1 MKHIRSVVAGTLAL
15 PLALSLGA
23 WTIPGSS
30 SSPALSDLSSGESSF
45 PPKVDPSDN
54 LPDTFDLQSHRFG
67 RGEWTEQSEL
77 GLTESQKL
85 DVTTLE
91 FDIVI
96 SEDGVP
102 VVWHD
107 PSIQA
112 DKCDDTEPATE
123 GDPEFP
129 YVGKLVNDLTWDQL
143 QTLNCN
149 KPLDAYLDA
158 EHPEVNR
165 LLQLRDVFELTKDDT
180 GVHYNIETK
189 VEADNPDASATP
201 EEFVDAILP
210 VIEEFG
216 VAERSMI
223 QSFDWRT
230 LPLVREQAP
239 EIPLVMLWDDSTWQ
253 SGSAFTGEVD
263 YDAVNGD
270 ILAAADQL
278 GVEVL
283 SPGYTAYGRDGNG
296 DLDAEAARAFN
307 EAANER
313 GYRVVPWTV
322 NDEAEMQ
329 AQIDA
334 GVDGLITDYPSRLKA
349 ILDERG
355 IEF

>member
-1 MKHIRSVVAGTLAL
+1 MKHIRSVLAGVVAI

-23 WTIPGSS
+23 WTVPGSS
-30 SSPALSDLSSGESSF
+30 SSSADLSSSGES
-45 PPKVDPSDN
+45 PQAVDPADN
-54 LPDTFDLQSHRFG
+54 LPETFDLQSHRFG
-67 RGEWTEQSEL
+67 RGEWTEESEL
-77 GLTESQKL
+77 GVIESQKL

-107 PSIQA
+107 PTIQA
-112 DKCDDTEPATE
+112 DKCTDAQTPLIQ
-123 GDPEFP
+123 GDPEYP
-129 YVGKLVNDLTWDQL
+129 YVGKLVNDLTWEQL

-149 KPLDAYLDA
+149 LPLDAYPDA
-158 EHPEVNR
+158 EHPETNR

-201 EEFVDAILP
+201 QEFVDAILP
-210 VIEEFG
+210 VIEEYD
-216 VAERSMI
+216 VADRTMI

-239 EIPLVMLWDDSTWQ
+239 EIPLVMLWSNGTWH

-263 YDAVNGD
+263 YDEVNGD
-270 ILAAADQL
+270 IFAAADQI
-278 GVEVL
+278 GVEIL
-283 SPGYTAYGRDGNG
+283 SPGHTSYGRDDNG
-296 DLDAEAARAFN
+296 DFDLEAARQFN
-307 EAANER
+307 TEANER

-322 NDEAEMQ
+322 NDGSEMREQ
-329 AQIDA
+329 LEA
-334 GVDGLITDYPSRLKA
+334 GVDGIITDYPSRLKA
-349 ILDERG
+349 ILDEQG
-355 IEF
+355 IDF

>member
-1 MKHIRSVVAGTLAL
+1 MKHLRPTLAAL
-15 PLALSLGA
+15 AAVPLALSLGA
-23 WTIPGSS
+23 WTLPMSS
-30 SSPALSDLSSGESSF
+30 SSSSLEDLSSGDGIT
-45 PPKVDPSDN
+45 PPAVDPADN
-54 LPDTFDLQSHRFG
+54 LPGTFDLQSHRFG
-67 RGEWTEQSEL
+67 RGEWTEESAL
-77 GLTESQKL
+77 GLVESQKL

-112 DKCDDTEPATE
+112 DKCDDTEPVVE
-123 GDPEFP
+123 DDPEFP
-129 YVGKLVNDLTWDQL
+129 YVGKLVHDLTWDQL

-149 KPLDAYLDA
+149 KPLAAYPDA

-180 GVHYNIETK
+180 EVHYNIETK

-210 VIEEFG
+210 VIEEYG

-239 EIPLVMLWDDSTWQ
+239 EIPLVMLWSNGTWQ

-263 YDAVNGD
+263 YEEVNGD
-270 ILAAADQL
+270 IFAAADQI

-283 SPGYTAYGRDGNG
+283 SPGYTAYGRDDDG
-296 DLDAEAARAFN
+296 DIDPEAARQFN
-307 EAANER
+307 TEANER

-322 NDEAEMQ
+322 NDESEMREQ
-329 AQIDA
+329 LKA
-334 GVDGLITDYPSRLKA
+334 GVDGIITDYPSRLKA
-349 ILDERG
+349 ILDEQG
-355 IEF
+355 IDF